1 MLIKFDGSTKNF
13 FGTTSLEWT
22 GLCRESAPLTSSAQ
36 IKIKVVDDDI
46 FQDFLQFAGTVRRV
60 WVRWL
65 IYSKVVEKFRIV
77 QEYLVGAHKSKDDV
91 TTFRKRPRVRMC
103 LYVTV
108 T

>member
-1 MLIKFDGSTKNF
+1 M
-13 FGTTSLEWT
+13 
-22 GLCRESAPLTSSAQ
+22 
-36 IKIKVVDDDI
+36 
-46 FQDFLQFAGTVRRV
+46 
-60 WVRWL
+60 RWL